1 MKIIPKDKYEKYSK
15 LMDLRNQMQKILH
28 LDHPHVVP
36 IKNFQEDKKNFY
48 IISEYIPN
56 GNLQQF
62 ITNSNEAINEVV
74 VFMFACQISL
84 ALEFLHNEKINHGNL
99 SLTNILLDNVPNVKI
114 TDYGTTIWTP
124 TKLGILPAS
133 QLDTVAPEILVGG
146 EATFNSD
153 VWSLGAVL
161 YFMCYKKNPYKGV
174 SLKAKLDSMVRG
186 NMIPMDGDKYSNNL
200 RSLIKFCL
208 IANDSHRPGW
218 DDIFH
223 CLWFKT
229 MAQSLNINLHDYR
242 NNRTSQQGSFFT
254 MNDTPEESYTT
265 QTQGNE

>member
-1 MKIIPKDKYEKYSK
+1 
-15 LMDLRNQMQKILH
+15 
-28 LDHPHVVP
+28 
-36 IKNFQEDKKNFY
+36 
-48 IISEYIPN
+48 
-56 GNLQQF
+56 
-62 ITNSNEAINEVV
+62 
-74 VFMFACQISL
+74 
-84 ALEFLHNEKINHGNL
+84 
-99 SLTNILLDNVPNVKI
+99 
-114 TDYGTTIWTP
+114 
-124 TKLGILPAS
+124 
-133 QLDTVAPEILVGG
+133 
-146 EATFNSD
+146 
-153 VWSLGAVL
+153 
-161 YFMCYKKNPYKGV
+161 MCYKKNPYKGL

>member
-1 MKIIPKDKYEKYSK
+1 MKRCYPKIPNPTGPEFAIKIIPKEKYEKYYNSV
-15 LMDLRNQMQKILH
+15 DLRNQMQKILH

-36 IKNFQEDKKNFY
+36 IQNFIEDKKNFY
-48 IISEYIPN
+48 IISEYIPK

-114 TDYGTTIWTP
+114 TDYGTTIWTSA
-124 TKLGILPAS
+124 KLGMLPAS

-146 EATFNSD
+146 EATFKSD

-161 YFMCYKKNPYKGV
+161 YFLCYQKNPYSGL

-200 RSLIKFCL
+200 KSLIKFCL
-208 IANDSHRPGW
+208 TANEQYRP
-218 DDIFH
+218 
-223 CLWFKT
+223 
-229 MAQSLNINLHDYR
+229 
-242 NNRTSQQGSFFT
+242 
-254 MNDTPEESYTT
+254 
-265 QTQGNE
+265 